1 MTARVTTKTIRPMR
15 VLGLMSGTSADGIDV
30 ALVEISGAPPDIRA
44 ALTHFHSVPHSDAVR
59 EEILRVASGKAM
71 PPAEISQ
78 LNFLLGDHFGR
89 AALAACKKFGV
100 PIAKVDLIGS
110 HGQTV
115 YHQGAASKFLSARI
129 SSTLQIGEPALIA
142 QLTGVTTVADFR
154 PADMAAGGQGAPLV
168 PYVDYLLYRHPKRG
182 RVALNIGGI
191 ANVSVITAGA
201 KSSEVWAFDTG
212 PGNMMI
218 DGLVRHFSHGLLHFD
233 ADANSA
239 LRGRTI
245 HALLDRGLEN
255 SYLRRHPPKSAGRE
269 QFGEEY
275 LQEWI
280 SWKGH
285 GKFRSEDFIRTATVL
300 TASSI
305 AEAFHRF
312 ILPKAEVHDVI
323 VSGGGARNPLLMA
336 ELEALL
342 PNLEFLSPKSFGVSG
357 EAKEAFA
364 FAVLA
369 YESFHDRPGNLPS
382 ATGANHP
389 AILGK
394 IVYAPPR

>member
-1 MTARVTTKTIRPMR
+1 MTTTNIRIRPTR

-44 ALTHFHSVPHSDAVR
+44 KLTHFHSVPHSDAVR
-59 EEILRVASGKAM
+59 EEILRVAAGKPL
-71 PPAEISQ
+71 PPGEISQ

-100 PIAKVDLIGS
+100 PIGKIDLIGS

-115 YHQGAASKFLSARI
+115 YHQGAASKFLSAHV

-154 PADMAAGGQGAPLV
+154 PADIAAGGQGAPLV
-168 PYVDYLLYRHPKRG
+168 PYVDYLLYRDARRG

-191 ANVSVITAGA
+191 GNVSVIPAGA
-201 KSSEVWAFDTG
+201 KPSDVWAFDTG
-212 PGNMMI
+212 PGNMLI

-233 ADANSA
+233 ADAKSA
-239 LRGRTI
+239 LRGKTI

-255 SYLRRHPPKSAGRE
+255 FYLRQQPPKSAGRE

-280 SWKGH
+280 SWKGRR
-285 GKFRSEDFIRTATVL
+285 KFRSEDFIRTATIL

-312 ILPKAEVHDVI
+312 IFPKAEVQDLI

-336 ELEALL
+336 ELKASL
-342 PNLEFLSPKSFGVSG
+342 PRLEFLSPKTFGVPG

-369 YESFHDRPGNLPS
+369 YESFHHRPGNLPS
-382 ATGANHP
+382 ATGADQP